1 MDWDKTE
8 AFSAKGY
15 RRYLRFDLCKKRK
28 LALSAKFYTFN
39 VHWLYV
45 LNKFAY
51 DKIKGIP

>member
-51 DKIKGIP
+51 DKIKGKE